1 MQPFFA
7 SRLLKGLRLL
17 PSRSAAKRPF
27 CPPHMPCLAMWASLL
42 RLTDLAWWRHLAQRL
57 HLVRL
62 AIAFCLLV
70 GLEMTALLP
79 PPAYAAGSSSFEG
92 SVTAQTT
99 ETRKAEKKAFSAFA
113 TAGLPFGGL
122 VHQDAVFAIARAT
135 AFLEALHEAALSLNR
150 HTAAHIGAFALERRT
165 ALAAAAYAAAPIVSK
180 SVSDAPAPFAG
191 QEELTILVK
200 LEISPALLDAR
211 IRQTLRHG
219 DTWALYEEAL
229 ALMRQQTE
237 EGINL
242 VHKAA
247 QLRQSHGIHMDE
259 IFMQRINYLADNLD
273 ALWMYLRIL
282 HTLRTS
288 WEDPAQVQ
296 AQMQRALTLAP
307 RSPFLWCALGE
318 AQLQLD
324 FPQLAIESLDKAVR
338 FDPAFARALYAR
350 GLAHLRLQQSAL
362 AENDLS
368 AALAL
373 RPHTL
378 PWLRARGAVRM
389 VREDYGPMC
398 EDFSEA
404 CALGDCDGLMT
415 ARKRQLCLPDEP
427 APPAKNSADT
437 PEDISANT
445 PPKTPMDR
453 DAKPSSAT
461 PTKKIVAP
469 LASSPPDTPDAP
481 DTQDPP
487 APPRNTGITNNIH
500 KDSTNHVTP

>member
-1 MQPFFA
+1 MQTPLA
-7 SRLLKGLRLL
+7 TLPGKAMQML
-17 PSRSAAKRPF
+17 PS
-27 CPPHMPCLAMWASLL
+27 
-42 RLTDLAWWRHLAQRL
+42 HLAPRRAVFL
-57 HLVRL
+57 TACGLVL
-62 AIAFCLLV
+62 CMLF
-70 GLEMTALLP
+70 GLGATALRPLP
-79 PPAYAAGSSSFEG
+79 AWAAGPSFGG
-92 SVTAQTT
+92 SVTAHTT

-122 VHQDAVFAIARAT
+122 VHQDAVFGIARAT
-135 AFLEALHEAALSLNR
+135 AFLEALHEAALSLSQ

-165 ALAAAAYAAAPIVSK
+165 ALAAAAYAAAPLVSK
-180 SVSDAPAPFAG
+180 SVTDAPAPFVG
-191 QEELTILVK
+191 QEELTVLIK
-200 LEISPALLDAR
+200 LEIPPALLDTR
-211 IRQTLRHG
+211 IRQTLQHG

-229 ALMRQQTE
+229 ALMRKQTE
-237 EGINL
+237 EGRDL

-273 ALWMYLRIL
+273 ALWMYLQML

-368 AALAL
+368 AALTL

-415 ARKRQLCLPDEP
+415 ARKRQLCLPEEKTPPQSP
-427 APPAKNSADT
+427 AQAPTQPTAAAPSVPPADKQDSTA
-437 PEDISANT
+437 PQII
-445 PPKTPMDR
+445 K
-453 DAKPSSAT
+453 DAESH
-461 PTKKIVAP
+461 VAP
-469 LASSPPDTPDAP
+469 
-481 DTQDPP
+481 
-487 APPRNTGITNNIH
+487 
-500 KDSTNHVTP
+500 